1 MSTSSLWH
9 TSHDGMA
16 LSYKKIIKQM
26 ASQAP
31 KVYGEIP
38 PLTKKKKKKKSNDN
52 LAAHQQQRS
61 SPSPISRRMS
71 HVENWVV
78 VDSKESLPDEED
90 LVQRSPLRNFLSIDF
105 LTDVLPLHTPPAS
118 LSDSSTFV
126 QQYEIA
132 KLANQLKET
141 RLLSA
146 SVSDPS
152 LISTIN
158 KSEQEIESF
167 NKDHQQSTTTQKSP
181 SVRRNSIS
189 STSNAQIPS
198 ISTTPSSVT
207 SSGNGYST
215 PDIIQQMK
223 WLQNM
228 NKLKKTLIDF
238 GKQQQR
244 LQLQENKK
252 KKIPM
257 PELPPSV
264 KNNHRRRSEA
274 TTQPRYNHETNTYT
288 RDTRYNPDHLR
299 MIAAELNMMRARKLL
314 SPLKPRG
321 FLPRRKDVVYLAN
334 DRRRSPLISEIIVGD
349 H

>member
-1 MSTSSLWH
+1 MGYIYLLFVSFFLFFFFFF
-9 TSHDGMA
+9 
-16 LSYKKIIKQM
+16 LLQ
-26 ASQAP
+26 
-31 KVYGEIP
+31 
-38 PLTKKKKKKKSNDN
+38 
-52 LAAHQQQRS
+52 
-61 SPSPISRRMS
+61 
-71 HVENWVV
+71 
-78 VDSKESLPDEED
+78 
-90 LVQRSPLRNFLSIDF
+90 VQRSPLRNFLSIDF

-118 LSDSSTFV
+118 LSDSSTLV

-141 RLLSA
+141 RLLSE

-158 KSEQEIESF
+158 KSEQEIESL
-167 NKDHQQSTTTQKSP
+167 NNDHHQQQNHQHPTTTQKSP
-181 SVRRNSIS
+181 SIRRNSIS

-207 SSGNGYST
+207 SSDNGYST
-215 PDIIQQMK
+215 PDIMQQMK

-228 NKLKKTLIDF
+228 NKLKKTLLDF

-244 LQLQENKK
+244 MQLQENKK

-257 PELPPSV
+257 PELPPSM

-274 TTQPRYNHETNTYT
+274 TTQPRYNPETNTYT

-334 DRRRSPLISEIIVGD
+334 DRRRSPLINEIIVD
-349 H
+349 DP